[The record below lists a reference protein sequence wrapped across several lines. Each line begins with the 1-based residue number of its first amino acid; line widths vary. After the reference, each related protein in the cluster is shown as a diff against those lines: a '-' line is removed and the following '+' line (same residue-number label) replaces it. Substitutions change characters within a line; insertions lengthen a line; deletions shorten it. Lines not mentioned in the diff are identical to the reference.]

1 MTRRAFRHA
10 ISELI
15 LLAVSSPLWAAS
27 VSAPCHDNYSAASF
41 EEAGESLAEFIDEY
55 FVSAHLPFLP
65 ARPDMAA
72 LKLPPAGPGIY
83 RAPDALHTGGG
94 HRLYPTRPGLWKV
107 VNLGGGIWE
116 YHLLIRE
123 PQILS
128 ETQAFNTYNDLLGE
142 AFADYDDQAYAMTLQ
157 PEDVRRQYR
166 DRYFTL
172 NVTVY
177 GLRDDATQL
186 PRTFAD
192 VILTDYTAWVRQ
204 NTRCRHAA
212 HATTSNPSAPGG
224 KR

>member
-10 ISELI
+10 ISGLI
-15 LLAVSSPLWAAS
+15 LLAVSSPLWATT
-27 VSAPCHDNYSAASF
+27 VPVRCHDNYSAASF

-55 FVSAHLPFLP
+55 FTSAHLPFLP
-65 ARPDMAA
+65 AKPDTAA
-72 LKLPPAGPGIY
+72 LGLSPAGSGIY
-83 RAPDALHTGGG
+83 RAPDALHFGGG

-107 VNLGGGIWE
+107 ADLGGGIWE

-123 PQILS
+123 PQALT

-157 PEDVRRQYR
+157 PEDVRRR
-166 DRYFTL
+166 HSDRYFTL

-186 PRTFAD
+186 SRTFAD
-192 VILTDYTAWVRQ
+192 VILTDYTTWVKQ
-204 NTRCRHAA
+204 NAHCRHAA
-212 HATTSNPSAPGG
+212 HATPSTPEG